1 MKAIDVHAAK
11 ELLNQD
17 DVSLIDV
24 REQDEYQQANI
35 PGAILM
41 PLSTFDPYHLPQ
53 GGKMIIHCKRGGR
66 SQTAIMKISNYE
78 NLEIYNLTGGIDA
91 WINAGYPI
99 NTAND

>member
-1 MKAIDVHAAK
+1 MKAIDAHAAK

-91 WINAGYPI
+91 WINAGYPT